1 MQPSPLTHYTVK
13 KTVQQ
18 LVEQDNHYL
27 VTVKGNQPTL
37 HQAFKQVQ
45 QEQIPISEHIESDN
59 SHGRSV
65 KRWVS
70 IYSPSD
76 IVIKQWPNASSMIV
90 RQSSGQRD
98 GKPFCCVSYYLSDR
112 VLDAASAGSIIRQ
125 HRDIENGLHWV
136 RDVVLG
142 EDASLITKRIPAI
155 NWSVMRSFVVNIFR
169 AAGKVSLTQAIRMY
183 SHDIPT
189 LISLLITN

>member
-1 MQPSPLTHYTVK
+1 MQRSPLMHCTVK

-37 HQAFKQVQ
+37 YQEFEHLQ
-45 QEQIPISEHIESDN
+45 QNQIPISEQVEIEH

-65 KRWVS
+65 QRRIH
-70 IYSPSD
+70 IYSPSKT
-76 IVIKQWPNASSMIV
+76 VIDQWPNSNSMIV
-90 RQSSGQRD
+90 RQSRGNRD
-98 GKPFCCVSYYLSDR
+98 GEPFNAVSYYLSDR
-112 VLDAASAGSIIRQ
+112 VLDATTAASMVRQ

-142 EDASLITKRIPAI
+142 EDASLITQRIPAI
-155 NWSVMRSFVVNIFR
+155 NWSVIRSFALNLFR
-169 AAGKVSLTQAIRMY
+169 ADGQMSLTRAIRMHG
-183 SHDIPT
+183 HDIPT
-189 LISLLITN
+189 LLSLLTKN